1 MTTPSRLSL
10 VFILLS
16 VLVHADA
23 NGNGGF
29 SVHLIH
35 RDFSPNSPYFNSLET
50 HHDRV
55 QTAIRRSISRTNG
68 AFKRSSS
75 SVASS
80 PTNANQNGN
89 ITTTLNA
96 IGGDYLMNISIGT
109 PPRQLLVS
117 TDTGSSIAWVQC
129 KPCQDC
135 YEQNEPVFDPRES
148 SSYKSIHCLTPVC
161 FELSESMSCEN
172 KLCKYDI
179 GYGDKSSSIG
189 HLAFETLTFDST
201 SGRPVKIPQ
210 FAIGCGHSN
219 EGFKDAYSNGMVG
232 LGTGTGKLSLISQ
245 LGAKID
251 SKFSYCLV
259 DADIGSSNKF
269 NFGSHAEITGKDVVS
284 TPFITVEEG
293 LYYLTLKAVSVNDNR
308 IPFKSKYESD
318 GQEGN
323 IAIDSGTTL
332 TLLPEEMYSDIES
345 EVKKAT
351 NSDGFISSETGL
363 LCFKAD
369 KNTKFPNITFH
380 FTGADVKLT
389 DENSFLSTPDGLCL
403 NCRSAG
409 DRHVLYGNLAQMDFL
424 VEYDLKAKKISFK
437 PTDCSKHK

>member
-1 MTTPSRLSL
+1 MTTPSRFSL

-23 NGNGGF
+23 NGGF

-35 RDFSPNSPYFNSLET
+35 RDFSPNSPYYNSLET

-68 AFKRSSS
+68 AVKKSSS
-75 SVASS
+75 SVASFPS
-80 PTNANQNGN
+80 NANQNGN

-117 TDTGSSIAWVQC
+117 TDTGSSITWVQC

-135 YEQNEPVFDPRES
+135 YEQNEPLFDPKES
-148 SSYKSIHCLTPVC
+148 SSYKNIHCMTPVC
-161 FELSESMSCEN
+161 FKLGKSMACEN

-179 GYGDKSSSIG
+179 GYGDKSSSTG

-210 FAIGCGHSN
+210 FAVGCGHSN
-219 EGFKDAYSNGMVG
+219 EGFKDVYSNGMVG
-232 LGTGTGKLSLISQ
+232 LGTGKLSLISQ

-259 DADIGSSNKF
+259 DADIGSSKF
-269 NFGSHAEITGKDVVS
+269 NFGSPADITGKDVVS

-293 LYYLTLKAVSVNDNR
+293 LYYLTLQAVSVNDKR
-308 IPFKSKYESD
+308 IPFKSKEETD

-332 TLLPEEMYSDIES
+332 TLLPEEMYSDIVS

-351 NSDGFISSETGL
+351 NSEGFISSETGL
-363 LCFKAD
+363 LCFKSD
-369 KNTKFPNITFH
+369 KNTKFPSITFH
-380 FTGADVKLT
+380 FMGADIKLQ
-389 DENSFLSTPDGLCL
+389 DGNSFLSTPDGVCL
-403 NCRSAG
+403 TCHSAG
-409 DRHVLYGNLAQMDFL
+409 DGYVLYGNLAQMDFL
-424 VEYDLKAKKISFK
+424 VEYDLKDKKVSFK
-437 PTDCSKHK
+437 PTDCSKNN

>member
-1 MTTPSRLSL
+1 MTTPSRFSL

-35 RDFSPNSPYFNSLET
+35 RDFSPNSPYYNSLET

-68 AFKRSSS
+68 AFKKSSS
-75 SVASS
+75 SVASFPS
-80 PTNANQNGN
+80 NANQNGN

-109 PPRQLLVS
+109 PPRQLLVF
-117 TDTGSSIAWVQC
+117 TDTGSSITWVQC
-129 KPCQDC
+129 KPCEDC
-135 YEQNEPVFDPRES
+135 YEQNEPLFDPKAS

-161 FELSESMSCEN
+161 FKLAESMSCEN

-179 GYGDKSSSIG
+179 GYGDKSSSEG

-201 SGRPVKIPQ
+201 SDRPVKIPQ
-210 FAIGCGHSN
+210 FAVGCGHSN
-219 EGFKDAYSNGMVG
+219 EGFKDVYSNGMVG
-232 LGTGTGKLSLISQ
+232 LGTGKLSLISQ

-259 DADIGSSNKF
+259 DADIGSSKF

-293 LYYLTLKAVSVNDNR
+293 FYYLTLKAVSVNDKK

-332 TLLPEEMYSDIES
+332 TLLPEEMYSDIVS
-345 EVKKAT
+345 EVKNAT
-351 NSDGFISSETGL
+351 NSEGFISSATGL
-363 LCFKAD
+363 LCFKDD
-369 KNTKFPNITFH
+369 KNTKYPNITFH
-380 FTGADVKLT
+380 FAGADIKLA
-389 DENSFLSTPDGLCL
+389 DENSFIGTHDGVCL
-403 NCRSAG
+403 NCGSAG
-409 DRHVLYGNLAQMDFL
+409 DGHVLYGNVAQVDFL
-424 VEYDLKAKKISFK
+424 VEYDLKHKKVSFK
-437 PTDCSKHK
+437 QTDCTNRN